1 MSDRVRTFVFLAA
14 AGGLGLILL
23 GSLRGLPT
31 FGRPLGTYGDLV
43 NATAVPERHA
53 TNAVTTVNFDIRALD
68 TLGEEF
74 ILFAAVAGVSLLLL
88 SVGGNRNRRN
98 PGGKPTG
105 PLLAERGRAMVG
117 TTDDRCHG
125 SVRTLHRAPRPFNTR
140 RGLSRGC
147 GPGHSAAGLSD
158 GRLQGVPPP
167 RAETLARPGRGL
179 GAGGYVLIGLACLL
193 AGGAFLENVLPL
205 GKTGALLS
213 AGTIP
218 LINLSVGLE
227 VAAGFSLLSRNF
239 SKKHARR
246 NRGRSDE
253 RLVVW
258 GGGLAG
264 LDRPVRDRHQPQ
276 PDPPGHLPGGR
287 AVGNVCPL
295 LSLGYRVG
303 GSAPIFADKPPGSPA
318 VDPVVQALVLTD
330 IVVGPR

>member
-74 ILFAAVAGVSLLLL
+74 ILFAAVAGVSLLL
-88 SVGGNRNRRN
+88 RERRGESEQAQ
-98 PGGKPTG
+98 PGGQADRVLYWRSEAVQWSG
-105 PLLAERGRAMVG
+105 PLMIGVTVLFGLYIVLHAHLTPGGGFQGGAVLGTCALLVYLTAGYKAYRRLAPKPWLDLGEA
-117 TTDDRCHG
+117 
-125 SVRTLHRAPRPFNTR
+125 
-140 RGLSRGC
+140 
-147 GPGHSAAGLSD
+147 
-158 GRLQGVPPP
+158 
-167 RAETLARPGRGL
+167 L

-227 VAAGFSLLSRNF
+227 VAAGFSLLF
-239 SKKHARR
+239 SEFLEETRT
-246 NRGRSDE
+246 E
-253 RLVVW
+253 E
-258 GGGLAG
+258 
-264 LDRPVRDRHQPQ
+264 
-276 PDPPGHLPGGR
+276 PGEKR
-287 AVGNVCPL
+287 
-295 LSLGYRVG
+295 
-303 GSAPIFADKPPGSPA
+303 
-318 VDPVVQALVLTD
+318 
-330 IVVGPR
+330 